1 MGNDARRRFRGT
13 SLVFRMT
20 ILIRW
25 DMLRSRRSGQPAIYA
40 GVRRKLTGG
49 KSTSSPQLGHFTQ
62 QEPWLPR

>member
-1 MGNDARRRFRGT
+1 MGNDAQRRFRGT
-13 SLVFRMT
+13 SLVYDDFDFFG
-20 ILIRW
+20 LF
-25 DMLRSRRSGQPAIYA
+25 LRPRRCGPAIYA